1 MNTEIVSPNGPAS
14 TAGRWFAGV
23 NLTRRFVL
31 GLAAAGLTSH
41 SWLEYAGAAE
51 AYLPQAGENHVG
63 FRKLKV
69 TYTGSDK
76 TERERAVLLWYPTP
90 AAAQLHSYRGQ
101 VGFVAPDAEVVAAKH
116 PLVVFSHGYLGS
128 ADQSIF
134 LLEGLARRG
143 YVVAA
148 INHADGLLNKREKP
162 ITIPNFANAA
172 SWNEDKFRDRR
183 EDVVALLDLL
193 LVENQKAGSGL
204 HQRIDSAAIGAAGH
218 SLGGYTSLG
227 LIGAWEKSREP
238 RIKAAAVLSPYTL
251 PYHTQ
256 GNIADVT
263 APVLFQGGTLDWGI
277 TPLIPGVYKKLAG
290 PKYYVVLKNETHL
303 GWTNL
308 ISLGKTTTECVSG
321 GNAELMLGFTAAFFD
336 RHLRGSKECP
346 LLDAKHE
353 RLSSYEFAVK

>member
-1 MNTEIVSPNGPAS
+1 MNAEIVAAS
-14 TAGRWFAGV
+14 APDQTSGGWFTGL
-23 NLTRRFVL
+23 NLRRRFLL
-31 GLAAAGLTSH
+31 GLAAAGLTSQ
-41 SWLEYAGAAE
+41 SWLEYAVAAE
-51 AYLPQAGENHVG
+51 AYLPQRGENHVG
-63 FRKLKV
+63 FRKLTV
-69 TYTGSDK
+69 QYTGGDK
-76 TERERAVLLWYPTP
+76 TVRERDVLMWYPTP
-90 AAAQLHSYRGQ
+90 AAAKLHSYRGQ
-101 VGFVAPDAEVVAAKH
+101 IGFVAPDAEVDAAKH

-148 INHADGLLNKREKP
+148 ITHADGLLNKREKP

-183 EDVVALLDLL
+183 EDVVALLDHLL
-193 LVENQKAGSGL
+193 DENDKSGSNL
-204 HQRIDSAAIGAAGH
+204 HRRIDAASIGAAGH

-227 LIGAWEKSREP
+227 LIGAWKKSREP

-256 GNIADVT
+256 GSIAEVT
-263 APVLFQGGTLDWGI
+263 TPVMMQGGTLDWGI

-290 PKYYVVLKNETHL
+290 PKYYLVLKNETHL

-308 ISLGKTTTECVSG
+308 ISLGKTTTECVSA
-321 GNAELMLGFTAAFFD
+321 GNAELMLAYTAAFFD
-336 RHLRGSKECP
+336 RHLRAAKECP
-346 LLDAKHE
+346 LLDAQHD
-353 RLSSYEFAVK
+353 RLSSYECAVK